1 MIAGYIERSSV
12 MGVAFTLLIFA
23 FTAQNFF
30 IYRIFWQDL
39 SVNDPNASVMFHRQ
53 YDKINSINFGNS
65 FQTGT
70 TYMSASMMDAVG
82 ASLAMY
88 AAYSAVIGRIG
99 LA

>member
-1 MIAGYIERSSV
+1 
-12 MGVAFTLLIFA
+12 
-23 FTAQNFF
+23 
-30 IYRIFWQDL
+30 
-39 SVNDPNASVMFHRQ
+39 MFHRQ